1 MPRTRRQSADAV
13 PPRRP
18 RWIAPRAR
26 HQAARWQR
34 MTIST
39 DALGSAMDDVG
50 DTAMSRFRL
59 LRPVIEDAV
68 SVPALAG
75 TSGVSVPTLRR
86 WLRRYREHGVS
97 GLSSRAT
104 RDRGGRHRVSKEMA
118 AVIEGLALERPR
130 RSVAAIHR
138 IV

>member
-1 MPRTRRQSADAV
+1 MPRTRHQSADAV

-18 RWIAPRAR
+18 RWITPRAR
-26 HQAARWQR
+26 HQAAQWAR
-34 MTIST
+34 MTIPT
-39 DALGSAMDDVG
+39 DASGPATDDVE

-68 SVPALAG
+68 SVPALAH

-97 GLSSRAT
+97 GLR
-104 RDRGGRHRVSKEMA
+104 
-118 AVIEGLALERPR
+118 R
-130 RSVAAIHR
+130 RSR
-138 IV
+138 